1 MSAAVAQFPSR
12 FVRRTTLAE
21 NEYRVNFKQIDNE
34 VIRSLVSPE
43 ARAVTPQMSTIYLS
57 LLAAPQHCW
66 ERNGVIHFVGEDRE
80 NGHLTAWEQM
90 REIAGVANSTLS
102 KAMDWMHRTGVIGY
116 DARANGVGIRIFFN
130 RASASIRSKPARSQ
144 SVEPP
149 QKNLRIVP
157 TPTAA
162 VPTPTDG
169 MGFMEKGSEKDR
181 EKNTIRAFAREEN
194 PIGEAP
200 SQPGLQLVPPVATE
214 PSAALIASLTRQITI
229 ELRPEIA
236 DAIKRE
242 SNNTR
247 EWFLN
252 HGLPKATRVAQRET
266 YDLLRAH
273 GMIAKKTANSGEVG
287 RYNPTAEQGR
297 EGNCGGEGKSETA
310 RFVAILAE
318 TATAIQDAAAKAMAS
333 GSAALHTACQH
344 AGRTLRELYDQIN
357 AGEHLDLQEIETKL
371 AQTDADL
378 ANALWDATGESELA
392 AMLKSARAD
401 LQDYATRME
410 KEIFDDTIRRHVIN
424 RLRERYNLPRISLFY
439 L

>member
-1 MSAAVAQFPSR
+1 MSAAVARFPSR

-66 ERNGVIHFVGEDRE
+66 ERDGVIHFAGEDRE
-80 NGHLTAWEQM
+80 DGHLTAWEQM

-102 KAMDWMHRTGVIGY
+102 KATDWMHRTGVIGY
-116 DARANGVGIRIFFN
+116 DARANGAGIRIFFN
-130 RASASIRSKPARSQ
+130 RASASIRSKPARSKPD
-144 SVEPP
+144 EPR
-149 QKNLRIVP
+149 QKNLRLVP
-157 TPTAA
+157 TPTATA
-162 VPTPTDG
+162 PTPTDG
-169 MGFMEKGSEKDR
+169 VGFKEVISEKNL
-181 EKNTIRAFAREEN
+181 ENTISAFAREEN
-194 PIGEAP
+194 PTGQVTSRPPLREATP
-200 SQPGLQLVPPVATE
+200 IPVEPDSALV
-214 PSAALIASLTRQITI
+214 ASLTRQIAG

-242 SNNTR
+242 SDNTR

-273 GMIAKKTANSGEVG
+273 GVIVKKTGNSGEVG
-287 RYNPTAEQGR
+287 RYNPTAAQGR
-297 EGNCGGEGKSETA
+297 EGNSDGEGKGDRA
-310 RFVAILAE
+310 RLAAFFAE
-318 TATAIQDAAAKAMAS
+318 TATAIQDAAAKALAS
-333 GSAALHTACQH
+333 GSATLHIACQN
-344 AGRTLRELYDQIN
+344 AGKTLGELHERIN
-357 AGEHLDLQEIETKL
+357 AGEHPDLQELETRL
-371 AQTDADL
+371 VRTDADL
-378 ANALWDATGESELA
+378 ANALWDATAETELA

-410 KEIFDDTIRRHVIN
+410 REVFDETIRRQVIN
-424 RLRERYNLPRISLFY
+424 RLRERHNLPHIGLFY